1 VTYQDRLVAD
11 ANRRFA
17 KIVRDNLDDLPVVEL
32 SDGELAL
39 QLAKLVGS
47 SS

>member
-1 VTYQDRLVAD
+1 MTYQERLVAD

-39 QLAKLVGS
+39 QLAKLASAS
-47 SS
+47 S